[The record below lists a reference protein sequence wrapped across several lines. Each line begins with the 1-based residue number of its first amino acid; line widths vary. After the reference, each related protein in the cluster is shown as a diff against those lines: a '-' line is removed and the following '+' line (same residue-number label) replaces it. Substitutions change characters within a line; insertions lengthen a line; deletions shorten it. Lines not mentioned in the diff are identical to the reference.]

1 MNRTALHVATVLT
14 IGLLTSASGWAQT
27 TRTEQIEEEKAD
39 KAARVGPQLREKG
52 DIVLTKVERILLPEP
67 PAVKV
72 SFGGVRA
79 DGGLAPGVAY
89 VAPIGGRALWTTKGA
104 WSIKNFKVVASAVEW
119 PKLARS
125 RLDVRAFG
133 QWEDAP
139 DLAFFGLGVR
149 TQQASSVRYGLRSSE
164 VGIAAELT
172 AARWLKFGGDVRH
185 LHVVSGDG
193 SGPTPAIGSVFTAA
207 GAPGLDS
214 RPTWVHS
221 TAFAAIDWREAPGYT
236 RRGGV
241 YRLTLHDYVDRSS
254 QYGFRTTEIDVR
266 QFVSVLNDN
275 WIIALQGRADL
286 SSAASRQVIPYFML
300 PHLGGGQSLRGFD
313 EYRFTDLNTL
323 ALRAELRWTPT
334 SVLDMAVFTDHGTV
348 APRWQDLDLHNLKQ
362 GWGLG
367 ARFHG
372 PNYTVLRL
380 DVGRSR
386 EGWRFHV
393 SQNMSF

>member
-1 MNRTALHVATVLT
+1 MNRTALQVATALT

-27 TRTEQIEEEKAD
+27 TRTEQVEKEKAD

-52 DIVLTKVERILLPEP
+52 DIALTKFERIFLPEP

-79 DGGLAPGVAY
+79 NGGLAPSVAY
-89 VAPIGGRALWTTKGA
+89 VAPVGGRALWTTKGA
-104 WSIKNFKVVASAVEW
+104 WSIKNFKLVASTVEW

-139 DLAFFGLGVR
+139 RLAYFGLGIQ
-149 TQQASSVRYGLRSSE
+149 TQQADNVRYGLRSSE

-172 AARWLKFGGDVRH
+172 AARWLKFGGGVRY

-193 SGPTPAIGSVFTAA
+193 SGPEPAIGSVFTTA

-241 YRLTLHDYVDRSS
+241 CRLTFHDYVDRSS
-254 QYGFRTTEIDVR
+254 QYGFTNTEID
-266 QFVSVLNDN
+266 L
-275 WIIALQGRADL
+275 
-286 SSAASRQVIPYFML
+286 
-300 PHLGGGQSLRGFD
+300 
-313 EYRFTDLNTL
+313 
-323 ALRAELRWTPT
+323 
-334 SVLDMAVFTDHGTV
+334 
-348 APRWQDLDLHNLKQ
+348 
-362 GWGLG
+362 
-367 ARFHG
+367 
-372 PNYTVLRL
+372 
-380 DVGRSR
+380 
-386 EGWRFHV
+386 
-393 SQNMSF
+393 